1 MIPPQIHFF
10 MAWKK
15 LIPVLFFGIGPF
27 ASFGQNSQVS
37 KQDSLVP
44 AKDTSGYQQAVY
56 WAKKGQHD
64 TAEKICR
71 AILKKD
77 PQQVRTEVLL
87 GRLYSW
93 DRKFD
98 SARIFLKDAI
108 TRQPDNEEA
117 LQAIINLELWSG
129 QLDQAWIYC
138 NEALSRYPRS
148 EKLLIKKAKLYNKQ
162 AKYKEAYQTVQQVLQ
177 INPANREALEFEKY
191 LKGKLAARPEKNAI
205 GLSYQYDH
213 FSQNY
218 APWTYASLYFLHK
231 ARGGNLSAGVN
242 YANRFQTPGVQYQ
255 LNWYPRISSSM
266 KAFLGAAYSKDSI
279 LPGWDLGAGLSHTL
293 FKKAELEAGV
303 RRLTFSSLPDPI
315 ILYTGALNL
324 SFHRFWISART
335 YLATQQGGLNQ
346 SYYLTTRYYGKNPGS
361 NLTLILTSGFAPH
374 DYFDPNSGKA
384 FSYSNRSE
392 RIRLGYQTTFFSPKN
407 ILKLS
412 TGYERRS
419 YYSGL
424 ILERITAGL
433 GIERWFL
440 SSGFVNNM

>member
-1 MIPPQIHFF
+1 MIHPPIHFF

-56 WAKKGQHD
+56 WGKKGQND
-64 TAEKICR
+64 TEEKIWR

-77 PQQVRTEVLL
+77 LQQVRTEMLL

-108 TRQPDNEEA
+108 TRQPDNENA
-117 LQAIINLELWSG
+117 LEAIINLELWSG
-129 QLDQAWIYC
+129 QLDQALIYC
-138 NEALSRYPRS
+138 NDALSRYPSS

-162 AKYKEAYQTVQQVLQ
+162 ARYKEAYQIVQQVLR
-177 INPANREALEFEKY
+177 INPANREAIEFEKY
-191 LKGKLAARPEKNAI
+191 LKGKIAARPEKNAI
-205 GLSYQYDH
+205 GLSYQYDY
-213 FSQNY
+213 FNTIY
-218 APWTYASLYFLHK
+218 APWTYVSLYFLHK
-231 ARGGNLSAGVN
+231 APGGSLSAGGN
-242 YANRFQTPGVQYQ
+242 YVNRFQTPGVQYQ

-266 KAFLGAAYSKDSI
+266 KAFLRAAYSKDTI
-279 LPGWDLGAGLSHTL
+279 LPRWDLGAGLSHTL

-303 RRLTFSSLPDPI
+303 RRLTFSSLPEPI

-324 SFHRFWISART
+324 SFPRCWISART

-346 SYYLTTRYYGKNPGS
+346 SYYLTTRYYGKNPRS
-361 NLTLILTSGFAPH
+361 NLTLILSSGFSPH

-384 FSYSNRSE
+384 FTS
-392 RIRLGYQTTFFSPKN
+392 
-407 ILKLS
+407 
-412 TGYERRS
+412 
-419 YYSGL
+419 
-424 ILERITAGL
+424 
-433 GIERWFL
+433 
-440 SSGFVNNM
+440 